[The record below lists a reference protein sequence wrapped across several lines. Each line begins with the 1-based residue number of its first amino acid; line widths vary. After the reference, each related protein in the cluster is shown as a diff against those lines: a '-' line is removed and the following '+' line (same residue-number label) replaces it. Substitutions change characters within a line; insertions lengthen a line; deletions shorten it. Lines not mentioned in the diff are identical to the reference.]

1 MKGYQRGHEYG
12 SIEASGANEMS
23 DEQRLETLP
32 APEQVIEAYLLR
44 REEAVRLAGGDEIE
58 AARRARAVLTDFM
71 HRYPHAADALA
82 EFAATDSVIENS
94 PDTESQT
101 EGERLAEEESIIRRG
116 METAAR
122 LLAARHTLVAL
133 EETAPLTGLRK
144 EAEARGLTI
153 QALASATRLTV
164 PLLVKLDRRLI
175 RFASIPRQAIERIG
189 TALERSFDTVAAYL
203 QGDLQFAS
211 QASFRAD
218 AAPQMPDQQD
228 FFDAV
233 ETDLT
238 MSETQKDEW
247 RKIKSAD

>member
-1 MKGYQRGHEYG
+1 MR
-12 SIEASGANEMS
+12 
-23 DEQRLETLP
+23 
-32 APEQVIEAYLLR
+32 
-44 REEAVRLAGGDEIE
+44 
-58 AARRARAVLTDFM
+58 
-71 HRYPHAADALA
+71 RYPHAADALA
-82 EFAATDSVIENS
+82 DFAATASLIENS
-94 PDTESQT
+94 PDMESQT
-101 EGERLAEEESIIRRG
+101 ESESLAEEETIVRRG

-122 LLAARHTLVAL
+122 LLAARRASLIS
-133 EETAPLTGLRK
+133 EEIAPLTGLRK

-189 TALERSFDTVAAYL
+189 VELGRSFEAIAAYL
-203 QGDLQFAS
+203 QGDSQFAS

-228 FFDAV
+228 FFDAI

-247 RKIKSAD
+247 RKIKSAG

>member
-1 MKGYQRGHEYG
+1 
-12 SIEASGANEMS
+12 MS
-23 DEQRLETLP
+23 DDQQVETLP
-32 APEQVIEAYLLR
+32 TPEQVIEAYLLR
-44 REEAVRLAGGDEIE
+44 HEEAVRAGGDAVE
-58 AARRARAVLTDFM
+58 AARAARAVLAEFM
-71 HRYPHAADALA
+71 RRYPHAADALA
-82 EFAATDSVIENS
+82 DLAATASIIENS
-94 PDTESQT
+94 PDTESKT
-101 EGERLAEEESIIRRG
+101 ESGSRAEEEAIVRRG

-122 LLAARHTLVAL
+122 LLAARHASVVP
-133 EETAPLTGLRK
+133 EKTASLTGLRK

-153 QALASATRLTV
+153 QALASVTRLTV

-189 TALERSFDTVAAYL
+189 TALGQSFDAVATYL
-203 QGDLQFAS
+203 QGDSQFAS

-247 RKIKSAD
+247 RKIKSTD

>member
-1 MKGYQRGHEYG
+1 
-12 SIEASGANEMS
+12 MS
-23 DEQRLETLP
+23 DNRQDGAPP
-32 APEQVIEAYLLR
+32 ALDQVIEAYLLR
-44 REEAVRLAGGDEIE
+44 RDEVTTGAGDDAGE
-58 AARRARAVLTDFM
+58 AARVARNVLTEFM
-71 HRYPHAADALA
+71 RRYPHAADALA
-82 EFAATDSVIENS
+82 DFAATASIVGNS
-94 PDTESQT
+94 PDTESHA
-101 EGERLAEEESIIRRG
+101 EIESLAEEESIVRRG

-122 LLAARHTLVAL
+122 LIAAHRTSIIS

-144 EAEARGLTI
+144 DAAARGLTI
-153 QALASATRLTV
+153 QALASATHLTV
-164 PLLVKLDRRLI
+164 PMLVKLDRRLI

-189 TALERSFDTVAAYL
+189 IELGCSFETIAAYL

-228 FFDAV
+228 FFDAI

-238 MSETQKDEW
+238 MSETQKGEW

>member
-1 MKGYQRGHEYG
+1 MNDDRQV
-12 SIEASGANEMS
+12 
-23 DEQRLETLP
+23 ETP
-32 APEQVIEAYLLR
+32 PDQVIEAYLLR
-44 REEAVRLAGGDEIE
+44 REEAARRAGDDAVE
-58 AARRARAVLTDFM
+58 AARAARAVLTEFM
-71 HRYPHAADALA
+71 RRYPHSADALA
-82 EFAATDSVIENS
+82 DLAATASIIENS
-94 PDTESQT
+94 PDTESLT
-101 EGERLAEEESIIRRG
+101 ESESLAEEETIVRRG

-122 LLAARHTLVAL
+122 LLASRRTSLTP

-153 QALASATRLTV
+153 QALAAATRLTV

-175 RFASIPRQAIERIG
+175 HFASIPHQAIERISIELG
-189 TALERSFDTVAAYL
+189 RSFEAIAAYL
-203 QGDLQFAS
+203 QGDSQFAS

-238 MSETQKDEW
+238 MSEEQKDEW
-247 RKIKSAD
+247 RKFQSAT

>member
-1 MKGYQRGHEYG
+1 
-12 SIEASGANEMS
+12 MS
-23 DEQRLETLP
+23 EDRQDHAPP
-32 APEQVIEAYLLR
+32 APDQVIEAYLLR
-44 REEAVRLAGGDEIE
+44 RDEATTGAGDDAGE
-58 AARRARAVLTDFM
+58 AARVARNVLTEFM
-71 HRYPHAADALA
+71 RRYPHAADALA
-82 EFAATDSVIENS
+82 DFAATASIIENS
-94 PDTESQT
+94 PNTESQT
-101 EGERLAEEESIIRRG
+101 ESESLAQEESIVRRG

-122 LLAARHTLVAL
+122 LLVARRTSIIS

-144 EAEARGLTI
+144 EGEARGLTI
-153 QALASATRLTV
+153 QALASATHLTV

-189 TALERSFDTVAAYL
+189 VELGRSFEAIVAYL
-203 QGDLQFAS
+203 QGDSQFAS

-228 FFDAV
+228 FFDAI

-238 MSETQKDEW
+238 MSDKQKDEW

>member
-1 MKGYQRGHEYG
+1 
-12 SIEASGANEMS
+12 MS
-23 DEQRLETLP
+23 DDRQPETLP
-32 APEQVIEAYLLR
+32 TPDQVIEAYLLR
-44 REEAVRLAGGDEIE
+44 LEEAVGRAGDDAVE
-58 AARRARAVLTDFM
+58 AARAERAVLTEFM
-71 HRYPHAADALA
+71 RRYPHAADALA
-82 EFAATDSVIENS
+82 DFAATSSIIENS

-101 EGERLAEEESIIRRG
+101 RNERLAEEERIVRRG

-122 LLAARHTLVAL
+122 LLAVRRASLTL

-153 QALASATRLTV
+153 QALAAATRLTV

-175 RFASIPRQAIERIG
+175 RFASIPRQAIDRIG
-189 TALERSFDTVAAYL
+189 VALGRSFDAVATYL
-203 QGDLQFAS
+203 QGGSQFAS

-218 AAPQMPDQQD
+218 AAPQMPEQQD

-233 ETDLT
+233 ETDLM

>member
-1 MKGYQRGHEYG
+1 
-12 SIEASGANEMS
+12 MS
-23 DEQRLETLP
+23 DDQQVGTLP
-32 APEQVIEAYLLR
+32 MPEQVIEAYLLR
-44 REEAVRLAGGDEIE
+44 REEAVQAAGNAVE
-58 AARRARAVLTDFM
+58 AARAARSVLVEFM

-82 EFAATDSVIENS
+82 DLAATASIIENS
-94 PDTESQT
+94 PDTESKT
-101 EGERLAEEESIIRRG
+101 ESGSRAEEAIVQRG

-122 LLAARHTLVAL
+122 LLAARHASVAP
-133 EETAPLTGLRK
+133 EKTASLTGLRK

-153 QALASATRLTV
+153 QALASVTRLTV

-189 TALERSFDTVAAYL
+189 TALGRSFDAVATYL
-203 QGDLQFAS
+203 QGDSQFAS

-218 AAPQMPDQQD
+218 GAPQMPDQQD

-233 ETDLT
+233 ETDLM

-247 RKIKSAD
+247 RKIKSTD

>member
-1 MKGYQRGHEYG
+1 MG
-12 SIEASGANEMS
+12 
-23 DEQRLETLP
+23 DERQVETLP
-32 APEQVIEAYLLR
+32 TPEQVIEASLLR
-44 REEAVRLAGGDEIE
+44 REEIVQHTSGDAIE
-58 AARRARAVLTDFM
+58 AARAERAVLAEFM
-71 HRYPHAADALA
+71 RRYPHLSQALMD
-82 EFAATDSVIENS
+82 FAATASVIENS
-94 PDTESQT
+94 TDAESRT
-101 EGERLAEEESIIRRG
+101 EGESRAEEEKIVRRG

-122 LLAARHTLVAL
+122 MLAARRASTAS
-133 EETAPLTGLRK
+133 EITAPLNGLRK

-189 TALERSFDTVAAYL
+189 TALGQSFDAVATYL
-203 QGDLQFAS
+203 QGDSQFAS

-233 ETDLT
+233 
-238 MSETQKDEW
+238 
-247 RKIKSAD
+247 